1 MILRKTVS
9 ISTNTIA
16 LLGLMNFAMAPVQ
29 AALYSLEF
37 DFNDIETKEAVKGRF
52 IFNNAVAPTG
62 TDFGSLYE
70 GANLSFEVIVGDK
83 VFTGFNK
90 SMAVA
95 DNFIDVRGVITD
107 VVLFGELDNFDP
119 NKPLEGQS
127 LASFQYSQDTW
138 ESENLP
144 PEIRSTGIVRLKLDD
159 KLEVYSP
166 NAFTSIK
173 ALEEPPKNI
182 PEPNS
187 LLSIVALGTL
197 GVITKRRYR

>member
-9 ISTNTIA
+9 ITTTT
-16 LLGLMNFAMAPVQ
+16 FASLSLICLVATPVQ
-29 AALYSLEF
+29 ATLYSLEF
-37 DFNDIETKEAVKGRF
+37 DFNDIDTKETVKGRF
-52 IFNNAVAPTG
+52 IFSNAVAPKS

-70 GANLSFEVIVGDK
+70 GANLSFEVFVGDK

-95 DNFIDVRGVITD
+95 DNFIDVQGVTTD

-119 NKPLEGQS
+119 DKPLKDQP
-127 LASFQYSQDTW
+127 LNVFQYSQDTW
-138 ESENLP
+138 KSEDLP
-144 PEIRSTGIVRLKLDD
+144 PEIRSTGIVRLKLGEEV
-159 KLEVYSP
+159 EVYSP

-173 ALEEPPKNI
+173 ALEEPPRNI

-187 LLSIVALGTL
+187 LLSLVALGTL
-197 GVITKRRYR
+197 GVITKRRHR